1 MISRY
6 DKNMVY
12 IGPVDKKEAHIKGY
26 WHKVATGIVY
36 NPAKKIIFFQT
47 IYPKD
52 NYGFDRP
59 DYIDFAVGGH
69 IEDNETPLDGL
80 YREAKEELGLDKEIM
95 DNAYFI
101 GIRRI
106 NKDLTVKYKLR
117 EFQHIYGI
125 PVNFDLS
132 DFNMLVSD
140 KEVKS
145 IVKVNVDDLIC
156 LLDNAIPKIKVEHRI
171 LDKETRETIE
181 YKTLPLTKNDIIDD
195 YFVGDFLLN
204 LLYTIKTNSFFS

>member
-36 NPAKKIIFFQT
+36 NPAQKTIFFQT

-80 YREAKEELGLDKEIM
+80 YREAKEELGLDKEII

-101 GIRRI
+101 GVRRI
-106 NKDLTVKYKLR
+106 NKDLTTNYKLR

-125 PVNFDLS
+125 PVNFDLQ

-195 YFVGDFLLN
+195 YFAGDFLLN
-204 LLYTIKTNSFFS
+204 LLYTIKANF

>member
-36 NPAKKIIFFQT
+36 NPAQKTIFFQT

-52 NYGFDRP
+52 NHGFDRP

-80 YREAKEELGLDKEIM
+80 YREAKEELGLDKEII

-101 GIRRI
+101 GVRRI
-106 NKDLTVKYKLR
+106 NKDLTTNYKLR

-125 PVNFDLS
+125 PVNFDLQ

-195 YFVGDFLLN
+195 YFAGDFLLN
-204 LLYTIKTNSFFS
+204 LLYTIKANF

>member
-36 NPAKKIIFFQT
+36 NPTKQTIFFQT

-80 YREAKEELGLDKEIM
+80 YREAKEELGLDKEII

-101 GIRRI
+101 GVRRI
-106 NKDLTVKYKLR
+106 NKDLTTNYKLR

-125 PVNFDLS
+125 PVNFDLQ

-195 YFVGDFLLN
+195 YFAGDFLLN
-204 LLYTIKTNSFFS
+204 LLYTIKANF

>member
-12 IGPVDKKEAHIKGY
+12 IGPVDKKDAHIKGY
-26 WHKVATGIVY
+26 WHKVATGMVY
-36 NPAKKIIFFQT
+36 NPTKKTIFFQT

-101 GIRRI
+101 GVRRI

-125 PVNFDLS
+125 PVNFDLP

-195 YFVGDFLLN
+195 YFVEDFLLN
-204 LLYTIKTNSFFS
+204 LLYTIKANSFF

>member
-12 IGPVDKKEAHIKGY
+12 IGPVDKKDAHIKGY

-36 NPAKKIIFFQT
+36 NPTKQTIFFQT

-80 YREAKEELGLDKEIM
+80 YREAKEELGLDKEII

-101 GIRRI
+101 GVRRI
-106 NKDLTVKYKLR
+106 NKDLTTNYKLR

-125 PVNFDLS
+125 PVNFDLQ

-195 YFVGDFLLN
+195 YFAGDFLLN
-204 LLYTIKTNSFFS
+204 LLYTIKANF

>member
-6 DKNMVY
+6 SRNMIY
-12 IGPVDKKEAHIKGY
+12 IGPVDKKEAHLKGY

-36 NPAKKIIFFQT
+36 NPIEKTIFFQT

-80 YREAKEELGLDKEIM
+80 YRESKEELGLDKEII

-101 GIRRI
+101 GVRRI
-106 NKDLTVKYKLR
+106 NKDLTANYKLR

-125 PVNFDLS
+125 PVNFDLQ
-132 DFNMLVSD
+132 DFNMLASD

-145 IVKVNVDDLIC
+145 IVKVSIDNLIS
-156 LLDNAIPKIKVEHRI
+156 LLDDKVSSLEVEHRI
-171 LDKETRETIE
+171 LSKETRETVE
-181 YKTLPLTKNDIIDD
+181 YKKLPLTKRDIIDD
-195 YFVGDFLLN
+195 YFIGDFLLN
-204 LLYTIKTNSFFS
+204 LLYTIKASC

>member
-12 IGPVDKKEAHIKGY
+12 IRPVDKKEAHIKGY

-36 NPAKKIIFFQT
+36 NPAQKTIFFQT

-101 GIRRI
+101 SVRRI
-106 NKDLTVKYKLR
+106 NKDLTANYKLR

-125 PVNFDLS
+125 PVNFDLQ
-132 DFNMLVSD
+132 DFNMLISD

-156 LLDNAIPKIKVEHRI
+156 LLSK
-171 LDKETRETIE
+171 
-181 YKTLPLTKNDIIDD
+181 
-195 YFVGDFLLN
+195 
-204 LLYTIKTNSFFS
+204 

>member
-36 NPAKKIIFFQT
+36 NPTKQTIFFQT

-80 YREAKEELGLDKEIM
+80 YREAKEELGLDKEII

-101 GIRRI
+101 GVRRI
-106 NKDLTVKYKLR
+106 NKDLTTNYKLR

-125 PVNFDLS
+125 PVNFDLQ

-195 YFVGDFLLN
+195 YFAEDFLLN
-204 LLYTIKTNSFFS
+204 LLYTIKAKF

>member
-12 IGPVDKKEAHIKGY
+12 IGPVDKKDAHIKGY

-36 NPAKKIIFFQT
+36 NPTKQTIFFQT

-80 YREAKEELGLDKEIM
+80 YREAKEELGLDKEIT

-101 GIRRI
+101 GVRRI
-106 NKDLTVKYKLR
+106 NKDLTTNYKLR

-125 PVNFDLS
+125 PVNFDLQ

-195 YFVGDFLLN
+195 YFAGDFLLN
-204 LLYTIKTNSFFS
+204 LLYTIKANF

>member
-36 NPAKKIIFFQT
+36 NPTQKTIFFQT

-125 PVNFDLS
+125 PVNFELQ

-204 LLYTIKTNSFFS
+204 LLYTIKANSFFS